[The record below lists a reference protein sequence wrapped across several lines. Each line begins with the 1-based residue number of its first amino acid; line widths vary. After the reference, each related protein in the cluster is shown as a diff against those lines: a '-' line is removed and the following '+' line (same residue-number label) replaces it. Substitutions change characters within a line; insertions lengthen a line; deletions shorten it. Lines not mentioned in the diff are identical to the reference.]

1 MTLLLVV
8 IYVAFI
14 GLGIPDSLFGSALSS
29 IIEEYALPLSASNLV
44 SSLVSL
50 CTVISSL
57 LAARLLKRF
66 GTAAVTI
73 VSTAATALALLGY
86 ALSGSFY
93 CMLLCAVP
101 LGLGA
106 GAIDAGLN
114 NYIALHFG
122 GTHMNFLHCFY
133 GVGVIVSPYLMS
145 LMLRWATWRE
155 GYFAAFVLQA
165 VIALILLLSLPLWKK
180 AGKGKAADDMTAART
195 LTMKQMAGHAGVRW
209 AWVLSFSSN
218 AVEALTGIWGA
229 TYLIRTHD
237 LTADQGASAI
247 ILYYVGMTLGR
258 FLSGVFADKLGS
270 KGLIRLGIC
279 TLTAGCVLLI
289 LPAGSLPLSIAALFL
304 IGLGNGPIYPNLV
317 NLTPQHF
324 GADVSASVIGS
335 QMAVAYAGFMIAPPL
350 FGVIAQQWGLVCLP
364 PALCLFLVLL
374 IVSRRML
381 RRRLKETAAL

>member
-1 MTLLLVV
+1 MVLLLIV

-14 GLGIPDSLFGSALSS
+14 GLGIPDSLYGSALSS
-29 IIEEYALPLSASNLV
+29 IIEAFSLPLSASNLV

-73 VSTAATALALLGY
+73 VSTAITALALLGY
-86 ALSGSFY
+86 SVSGSFVF
-93 CMLLCAVP
+93 MLLCAIP

-133 GVGVIVSPYLMS
+133 GVGVIVSPCLMS
-145 LMLRWATWRE
+145 IMLQRATWRE
-155 GYFAAFVLQA
+155 GYFAAFILQA
-165 VIALILLLSLPLWKK
+165 CIALVLLLSFPLWKK
-180 AGKGKAADDMTAART
+180 AGKGAAVEDMAAVRT
-195 LTMKQMAGHAGVRW
+195 LTMKQMASHAGIRW
-209 AWVLSFSSN
+209 AWVLSFTTN
-218 AVEALTGIWGA
+218 AIEALSGIWGA
-229 TYLIRTHD
+229 TYLIRTHG

-279 TLTAGCVLLI
+279 TLAVGCVLLI
-289 LPAGSLPLSIAALFL
+289 LPVGSLPVSIAALFL
-304 IGLGNGPIYPNLV
+304 VGLGNGPIYPNLV
-317 NLTPQHF
+317 NLTPEHF

-350 FGVIAQQWGLVCLP
+350 FGAVAQHWGLVCLP
-364 PALCLFLVLL
+364 PALCLFLALL
-374 IVSRRML
+374 IISRVML
-381 RRRLKETAAL
+381 RRRLKEPAA

>member
-29 IIEEYALPLSASNLV
+29 IIEEFGLPLSASNLV
-44 SSLVSL
+44 SSLVSF

-57 LAARLLKRF
+57 FAARLLKRF
-66 GTAAVTI
+66 GTAMVTI

-86 ALSGSFY
+86 SASGSFFF
-93 CMLLCAVP
+93 MLLCAIP

-106 GAIDAGLN
+106 GAIDASLN
-114 NYIALHFG
+114 NFVALHFG

-145 LMLRWATWRE
+145 IMLQRATWRE
-155 GYFAAFVLQA
+155 GYLAACILQA
-165 VIALILLLSLPLWKK
+165 AIALVLLLSLPLWKK
-180 AGKGKAADDMTAART
+180 AGKGEKAEDLSAVRT
-195 LTMKQMAGHAGVRW
+195 LSMKQMAGHAGVRW

-229 TYLIRTHD
+229 TYLIRTHA

-270 KGLIRLGIC
+270 KGLIRLGII

-289 LPAGSLPLSIAALFL
+289 LPVGSLPLSIAALFL
-304 IGLGNGPIYPNLV
+304 VGLGNGPIYPNLV
-317 NLTPQHF
+317 NLTPEHF
-324 GADVSASVIGS
+324 GAEVSASLIGS
-335 QMAVAYAGFMIAPPL
+335 QMAVAYSGFMIVPPI
-350 FGVIAQQWGLVCLP
+350 FGVVAQQWGLACLP
-364 PALCLFLVLL
+364 PTLCLFLILL
-374 IVSRRML
+374 ILSRVML
-381 RRRLKETAAL
+381 TKRLKETAAL